1 VLLNSVYEYAQEDR
15 KILVRVSIGFGI
27 AFAVLTGVNYSVQLS
42 TVRLTIAKGE
52 IVGLEQ
58 WLQASPYSGVAA
70 INMLGWTL
78 FLGLSSPF
86 VAPVF
91 FWQRFGKGHLHCF
104 LGERCF
110 CLLGGIGHI
119 FEITVLVF
127 ITINLGMGAAVMV
140 PAIGLAILFRRLRG
154 MNDVRP
160 MDGR

>member
-1 VLLNSVYEYAQEDR
+1 MVVDYY
-15 KILVRVSIGFGI
+15 
-27 AFAVLTGVNYSVQLS
+27 VQLS

-58 WLQASPYSGVAA
+58 WLQANPYSGVAA

-78 FLGLSSPF
+78 FLGLSSLF

-110 CLLGGIGHI
+110 YLLGGIGHI
-119 FEITVLVF
+119 FEITALVF
-127 ITINLGMGAAVMV
+127 ITINLGMGDERCSA
-140 PAIGLAILFRRLRG
+140 
-154 MNDVRP
+154 
-160 MDGR
+160 DGRQMSAAYHPGTSQASDTVSTLHPGISQGRCSRGR